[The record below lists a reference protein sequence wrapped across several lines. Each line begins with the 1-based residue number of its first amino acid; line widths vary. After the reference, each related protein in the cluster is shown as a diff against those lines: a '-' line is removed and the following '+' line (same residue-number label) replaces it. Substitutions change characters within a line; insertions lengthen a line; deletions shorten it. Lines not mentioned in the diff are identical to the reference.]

1 MSVNYTI
8 LKSSIIYST
17 IWDEDAETCKVWVTM
32 LAMRNKDGEIF
43 SSLPGLSHAAR
54 IPIEKTLGAIKKF
67 LSPDK
72 LSTTQENEGRRII
85 EIPGGWRLLNHEKVK
100 AEAAQANKS
109 AYMADYMRSKRSH
122 EKTAKSLPTKGES
135 EYLAAAKRG
144 APQSELDA
152 IVSKH
157 LPKPKTP

>member
-43 SSLPGLSHAAR
+43 SSMPGLAHASR
-54 IPIEKTLGAIKKF
+54 IGLEKTVASVQKF

-72 LSTTQENEGRRII
+72 LSTTQEFEGRRIE
-85 EIPGGWRLLNHEKVK
+85 EISGGWRLLNHEKVK
-100 AEAAQANKS
+100 AEAQAANK
-109 AYMADYMRSKRSH
+109 ATYMAGYMKDKRAH
-122 EKTAKSLPTKGES
+122 EKRAKSLPTKGES
-135 EYLAAAKRG
+135 EYMAALKRG
-144 APQSELDA
+144 ASESELDS
-152 IVSKH
+152 IMEKH
-157 LPKPKTP
+157 LPKK